1 MQAAASS
8 PDSVAPHLK
17 AGATRCGSKPGRS
30 LLGFSSSLCFTAA
43 WLTLAA
49 CGAAQAE
56 DAAQPAMQ
64 QAQSTAK
71 IGATAL
77 LARIERKDSEL
88 VVLDVRTP
96 EEFAAGHVPGAINI
110 PYTHLP
116 ARIAE
121 VSGSDK
127 DIVLYCATGVRAE
140 RAAQRLRENGYARL
154 LHLEGD
160 MRGWQESRL
169 PIEKK

>member
-1 MQAAASS
+1 MR
-8 PDSVAPHLK
+8 
-17 AGATRCGSKPGRS
+17 G
-30 LLGFSSSLCFTAA
+30 LCFAVA
-43 WLTLAA
+43 WLAVAA

-64 QAQSTAK
+64 QSQSTAK
-71 IGATAL
+71 IGAAAL
-77 LARIERKDSEL
+77 LARIERKDPEL

-121 VSGSDK
+121 VAGSDK
-127 DIVLYCATGVRAE
+127 DIVLYCTIGVRAE
-140 RAAQRLRENGYARL
+140 RAAQRLRENGFTRL
-154 LHLEGD
+154 LQLDGN
-160 MRGWQESRL
+160 MRKWQENGL
-169 PIEKK
+169 PVAKE